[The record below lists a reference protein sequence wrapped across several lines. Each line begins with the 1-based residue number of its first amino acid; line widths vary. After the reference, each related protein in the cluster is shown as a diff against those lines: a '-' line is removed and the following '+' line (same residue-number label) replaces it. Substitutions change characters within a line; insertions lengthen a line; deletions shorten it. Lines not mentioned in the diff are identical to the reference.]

1 MKKRLI
7 RLAAWAVTAGLLAL
21 LFHKIPFHDVVA
33 AARGAASWTVPAAFI
48 LAFAIY
54 LADSFAMWK
63 TFGWFLLPRE
73 PSKGS
78 RTLPRSTPLGEAEL
92 PPRAPREPSKG
103 SRTLPRST
111 PLGEAELPP
120 RDPLSLKDILL
131 VRGATY
137 LLAAINYNVGQG
149 AIVYFV
155 HRVAR
160 VPVMRGVATVL
171 LIMGI
176 NVLALLFL
184 ATFGLAAAPAVPH
197 AVKLIVIAA
206 YAGFAVYLA
215 VVIAKPR
222 WLASRPLFD
231 VLLGAGFAGHAR
243 ALLVRLPHVACLFTF
258 QILMLRAFGVA
269 VPVVDA
275 VAALP
280 VVYFIAVLPIS
291 VQGLGTTQATMVYF
305 FARYAPGAPQ
315 AQQAAVLAASLVG
328 QMCALTLQ
336 AVLGVACL
344 RSRVGR
350 ALTASVEAETA
361 PAAS

>member
-1 MKKRLI
+1 MKKRLV

-21 LFHKIPFHDVVA
+21 LFHKIPVHEVIA
-33 AARGAASWTVPAAFI
+33 AARGAARWTVPAGVGFGA
-48 LAFAIY
+48 LIY
-54 LADSFAMWK
+54 FADSFAIWK
-63 TFGWFLLPRE
+63 TFGWFL
-73 PSKGS
+73 
-78 RTLPRSTPLGEAEL
+78 AQ
-92 PPRAPREPSKG
+92 
-103 SRTLPRST
+103 
-111 PLGEAELPP
+111 
-120 RDPLSLKDILL
+120 LSFTDVLL

-197 AVKLIVIAA
+197 ALVLIVAVA
-206 YAGFAVYLA
+206 YAGLAVYVVA
-215 VVIAKPR
+215 VIVKPR
-222 WLASRPLFD
+222 WLAARPLFD
-231 VLLGAGFAGHAR
+231 VLLGAGLGGHAR
-243 ALLVRLPHVACLFTF
+243 ALLVRLPHIAVLFAF
-258 QILMLRAFGVA
+258 QIVMLRGFGVA

-275 VAALP
+275 IAALP
-280 VVYFIAVLPIS
+280 VVYFVAVLPIS
-291 VQGLGTTQATMVYF
+291 VQGLGTTQATMIFF
-305 FARYAPGAPQ
+305 FARYAPGDSG

-328 QMCALTLQ
+328 QVCTLSFQ
-336 AVLGVACL
+336 AILGIACL

-350 ALTASVEAETA
+350 SLTASVEAGATP
-361 PAAS
+361 PAAAAS